1 MPEQKLKPVNEIMQD
16 NEIEK
21 TKSPITEKLNELEQ
35 SHDDSIT
42 ITSEEVA
49 SDTLNGTSEGKE
61 PIKEN
66 KKINSGDME
75 NEHILVK
82 KYLKEHSLVESN
94 ITSYNNFINHRM
106 QEIVNELNET
116 IPHEESEIKLGKIK
130 VERPNIIEADGSSHL
145 IKPAE
150 ARIRGLT
157 YSAPISLEITIKQE
171 GQLESHDVE
180 IGRIPV
186 IVKSD
191 VCNLS
196 SMEKP
201 ELIENYIDPLDPGGY
216 FIINGNERVIV
227 MAEDLAENQPF
238 IEKNKTK
245 KTTMLRLFSK
255 RGSYRIPISIIDTNE
270 GIVEV
275 SFSRF
280 KNIPIIVILKAL
292 GLTKE
297 SDIAKYIGKENDSLI
312 VNLYEFADIQ
322 TEKDAMMKIA
332 EQTAL
337 QGTEK
342 EILDRIKQR
351 LDSYFLPHIGLTK
364 EDRIEKAITLCKFI
378 KQFFVAK
385 ENPTNLTD
393 KDHYANKR
401 VRMSGDLLSDLFRV
415 NLNILVRDIQHSLQK
430 IQKRKKFYS
439 IKTIAKSTLFT
450 HRVESAIATGN
461 WIGERSGVTQNMD
474 KTNYLAIL
482 SQLQRVSS
490 MLPGEQENF
499 LARTLHPT
507 HYGRFC
513 PVETPEGTEIGLRK
527 NLALL
532 AKISTRTDLEN
543 EDFIKLLIS
552 ELGMKREIESSGND
566 IFYNGRFIGH
576 IDNAKQFIDKL
587 KEKKRKGELPIEL
600 SIRHN
605 QALDNILL
613 STEVGRVLRPV
624 IIVENG
630 KAKLTSEHLK
640 LLKQGSLSWDDL
652 IKNGI
657 LEYLDASEEENSL
670 IALTRDEITEEHT
683 HFEIDKIDMLGV
695 VTSLVPYA
703 NHDQSARLNRGSKT
717 QKQALGLYA
726 ANYLCRIDTDVSTL
740 HYPQR
745 PIVRSFVYDTLNVH
759 PAGQNVVVA
768 IMNHDGYN
776 MEDAL
781 ILNKGSVDRGIGRS
795 TYYRPYKSI
804 ELNYAGG
811 LRDEITIPEKD
822 VSGYRTEES
831 YRFLEDD
838 GVVYPEARLNEG
850 EVVIGKTSPP
860 KFLSEVRE
868 ISIRAKKEASSVI
881 RQEEHGTIDSVF
893 ITEDSQGNKVFQVK
907 TRDQRI
913 PELGDKFATS
923 HGQKG
928 VVGAIVDENDIPFTS
943 TGIKPDLIFNPH
955 GIPSRMTVG
964 YLIELLAGKV
974 GCLGGRVVDGTGF
987 SGEKIEDLESEL
999 KGLGFRYDGKETLY
1013 NGTTGKMMD
1022 VKIFIGNMYYLKL
1035 KYMVSNK
1042 MHARASGKVT
1052 LLTRQPIEGRARG
1065 GALRLGEMEQQA
1077 LVAHGASL
1085 LLKER
1090 YDSDKVLIN
1099 LCTKCGS
1106 VAIEDSVRNKVY
1118 CPMCNSQDIEPVEIS
1133 YAFKLL
1139 IDEIQSL
1146 HIKTKFNL
1154 KNKYE

>member
-1 MPEQKLKPVNEIMQD
+1 MQ
-16 NEIEK
+16 IE
-21 TKSPITEKLNELEQ
+21 EKQRQEEHVLIKRYLE
-35 SHDDSIT
+35 D
-42 ITSEEVA
+42 
-49 SDTLNGTSEGKE
+49 
-61 PIKEN
+61 
-66 KKINSGDME
+66 
-75 NEHILVK
+75 
-82 KYLKEHSLVESN
+82 HSLIESN
-94 ITSYNNFINHRM
+94 IVSFNNFVNHRM
-106 QEIVNELNET
+106 QEIVDELNDIMPKEET
-116 IPHEESEIKLGKIK
+116 EIKLGKIK
-130 VERPNIIEADGSSHL
+130 VGRPNIIEADGSSHL
-145 IKPAE
+145 ITPAE
-150 ARIRGLT
+150 ARLRGLT
-157 YSAPISLEITIKQE
+157 YSAPVELEVTIKQA
-171 GQLESHDVE
+171 GQLESHEVE
-180 IGRIPV
+180 IGRIPI

-191 VCNLS
+191 VCNLNG
-196 SMEKP
+196 MNKE
-201 ELIENYIDPLDPGGY
+201 ELLQNYIDPLDPGGY

-238 IEKNKTK
+238 IEKSKNRLN
-245 KTTMLRLFSK
+245 LRLFSK
-255 RGSYRIPISIIDTNE
+255 RGSYRIPISITDTNE

-292 GLTKE
+292 GLLKE

-312 VNLYEFADIQ
+312 VNLYEFASVQ
-322 TEKDAMMKIA
+322 SSEDAMMAIA
-332 EQTAL
+332 EKTSL
-337 QGTEK
+337 QGTKK

-351 LDSYFLPHIGLTK
+351 LDSYFLPHIGLRK

-378 KQFFVAK
+378 KQFFIAK
-385 ENPTNLTD
+385 ENPDNLTD

-401 VRMSGDLLSDLFRV
+401 VRMSGDLLGDLFRV

-461 WIGERSGVTQNMD
+461 WIGERTGVTQNMD

-482 SQLQRVSS
+482 SQLQRISS

-527 NLALL
+527 NLSLL
-532 AKISTRTDLEN
+532 ARISTRANLDDEQFFSTL
-543 EDFIKLLIS
+543 K
-552 ELGMKREIESSGND
+552 ELGMKKDVESEGTD

-576 IDNAKQFIDKL
+576 IEDSKKL
-587 KEKKRKGELPIEL
+587 IMELKRRRRIGELPIEI
-600 SIRHN
+600 SIRYDKN
-605 QALDNILL
+605 VNNIIL
-613 STEVGRVLRPV
+613 STETGRIMRPL
-624 IIVENG
+624 IIVDDG
-630 KAKLTSEHLK
+630 KPRLTAEHIG
-640 LLKQGSLSWDDL
+640 LLRDRSLAWKDL

-657 LEYLDASEEENSL
+657 VEYLDAAEEENAYVSL
-670 IALTRDEITEEHT
+670 YEKDITSEHT
-683 HFEIDKIDMLGV
+683 HLEIDKIDLLGV
-695 VTSLVPYA
+695 VTGLVPYS
-703 NHDQSARLNRGSKT
+703 NHDQSSRLNRGSKT

-726 ANYLCRIDTDVSTL
+726 ANFLCRVDTDVSIL

-745 PIVRSFVYDTLNVH
+745 PIVRSFIYDTLNVH
-759 PAGQNVVVA
+759 PAGQNAIVA
-768 IMNHDGYN
+768 VMTHEGYN

-781 ILNKGSVDRGIGRS
+781 ILNQGSVDRGFGRS
-795 TYYRPYKSI
+795 TYYRPYTSI

-811 LRDEITIPEKD
+811 LKDEICIPEKD

-838 GVVYPEARLNEG
+838 GIAYPEASLISG
-850 EVVIGKTSPP
+850 DVVIGKTSPP

-881 RQEEHGTIDSVF
+881 RQEEKGTIEAVF
-893 ITEDSQGNKVFQVK
+893 VTEDDQGNKLIQVK
-907 TRDQRI
+907 TRDLRI
-913 PELGDKFATS
+913 PELGDKFATA

-928 VVGAIVDENDIPFTS
+928 IIGAIVAENDMPFTS
-943 TGIKPDLIFNPH
+943 RGVRPDVLFNPH

-964 YLIELLAGKV
+964 YLLELIAGKV
-974 GCLGGRVVDGTGF
+974 GCLTGKIIDGSGF
-987 SGEKIEDLESEL
+987 SGTPLGILENKL
-999 KGLGFRYDGKETLY
+999 KELGFRYDGKETLY
-1013 NGTTGKMMD
+1013 NGINGRMMR
-1022 VKIFIGNMYYLKL
+1022 VKIYVGNMYYLKL

-1090 YDSDKVLIN
+1090 YDSDKVIIN
-1099 LCTKCGS
+1099 ICTKCGA
-1106 VAIEDSVRNKVY
+1106 VAIEDTIRNKTF
-1118 CPMCNSQDIEPVEIS
+1118 CPMCNSQEIEPVEMS

-1139 IDEIQSL
+1139 VDEIQSL
-1146 HIKTKFNL
+1146 HIKTRFNL